1 MLLPLIS
8 LPYCNDNHMY
18 VIMENVCV
26 FQDDEDSI
34 SELMV
39 DRDKKPRFKLEKVGQ
54 VMI

>member
-1 MLLPLIS
+1 
-8 LPYCNDNHMY
+8 MY

-54 VMI
+54 VMIWLLTHVNLKLQ